1 MTQHGTAPT
10 DKHRRHP
17 PAVKRDLGSTHC
29 IDPAPDRMQ
38 PTRLDAMFHR
48 LPTEP
53 SFEEL
58 PSRNHTVLTPC

>member
-1 MTQHGTAPT
+1 
-10 DKHRRHP
+10 
-17 PAVKRDLGSTHC
+17 
-29 IDPAPDRMQ
+29 MQ